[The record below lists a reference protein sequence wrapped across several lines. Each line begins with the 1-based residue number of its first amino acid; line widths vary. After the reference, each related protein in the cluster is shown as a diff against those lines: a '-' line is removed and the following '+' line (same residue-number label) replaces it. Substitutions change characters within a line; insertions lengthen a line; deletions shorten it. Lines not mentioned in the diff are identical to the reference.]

1 MCLFLSLLFV
11 CWVGVWGFDV
21 PFAGGLGV
29 GGFGVCLLGHWLQCL
44 LTWLVRCGGFGIPLL
59 DVLAIRFLIC
69 SYRVCWGWGYWCL
82 LLGLLTPRV

>member
-1 MCLFLSLLFV
+1 MSLSLVNWVFQLVCLFLSLLFV

-44 LTWLVRCGGFGIPLL
+44 LTW
-59 DVLAIRFLIC
+59 
-69 SYRVCWGWGYWCL
+69 
-82 LLGLLTPRV
+82 